1 MVASLMTATFL
12 TNLVISLMVKD
23 WSAFLKVAGKNVELV
38 ATFVMLH
45 TVAND
50 WFLHHSTT

>member
-1 MVASLMTATFL
+1 MTATFL